1 MRTESIRFGANTE
14 TSHEPYRGIAYR
26 LRQSWGYAWG
36 CALAEGIVATA
47 KNVVYPVVEVLSSC
61 RHRERLRAESINDAG
76 RAIDPDRDNLY
87 DMGY

>member
-14 TSHEPYRGIAYR
+14 TSNGPYRGIAYR
-26 LRQSWGYAWG
+26 LRQSWRYAWG

-47 KNVVYPVVEVLSSC
+47 KNAVYPFVEVLSGC
-61 RHRERLRAESINDAG
+61 RHRERRRAESVSGAS